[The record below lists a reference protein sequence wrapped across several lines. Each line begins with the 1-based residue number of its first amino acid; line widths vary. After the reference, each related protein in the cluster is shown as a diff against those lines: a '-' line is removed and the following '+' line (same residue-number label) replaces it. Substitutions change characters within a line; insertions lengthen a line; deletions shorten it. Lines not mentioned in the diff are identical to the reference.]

1 MISLPAFGIVG
12 SPPVLK
18 PGRPIL
24 PGPGKRLGCPAPP
37 GRGNDDLLISTA
49 VTAHL
54 DEIN

>member
-1 MISLPAFGIVG
+1 MISLPAFGIIG

-49 VTAHL
+49 VIAHL